1 MGLGNGMLLRLK
13 RTGLCCEEMHGSVHQ
28 SQISSLQVNRG
39 STIDYLLTAGTD
51 KILAVHKMD
60 LTGKEININQLTL
73 ERV

>member
-1 MGLGNGMLLRLK
+1 M
-13 RTGLCCEEMHGSVHQ
+13 
-28 SQISSLQVNRG
+28 NRG